1 MPRYKDYS
9 YAQTKLLPVAYAS
22 QILPGTFEYTLNHL
36 IDHDVDLT
44 VFDDVYRNDDT
55 GAPAFDP
62 RILLKI
68 VVCAYSRGI
77 FTSRKIEQ
85 ACRENVVF
93 MALSADTQPHWT
105 TIADFIS
112 TRHGAIAV
120 LFREVLLVCDTLGLL
135 GKELFAIDGCKLSSN
150 AAKEWSGMH
159 ADLRKK
165 QKKLEQAVRRM
176 LTRHRVEDA
185 RDTDESTREHER
197 RYIETLNRHVA
208 KIKEFLATQPE
219 NLGPKG
225 TVRQSNITDPESAK
239 MKTSHGVLQG
249 YNGVTAV
256 DARHQVIVHAQAHG
270 EGQEHGLL
278 QPTVEAVREVFQSIS
293 HEDNIFTKT
302 RLTADAGYH
311 TEANMKYVFDENIDA
326 YIADKHMRARDPRFA
341 DADRR
346 KVRHRKERRQYEGRK
361 VLFKPQDFDH
371 DPIKQTCVCPA
382 GKHLYRNGS
391 NITIGYFTGVK
402 FTGPQSAC
410 LPCALRAQCLKD
422 PNHTKVRQ
430 VVFFKGRSPTA
441 PETFTTKMKRR
452 IDSVKG
458 KLIYQQ
464 RLATVEPVFGHLRH
478 AKGLHR
484 FTLRGKAK
492 VNGQWQLYCSVH
504 NLFKIHRF
512 GPGFT

>member
-68 VVCAYSRGI
+68 VLCAYSRGI

-150 AAKEWSGMH
+150 AAKEWSGTH

-225 TVRQSNITDPESAK
+225 TVRQSNITDLRERQDEDESRGAPRLQRG
-239 MKTSHGVLQG
+239 HGGGRQASG
-249 YNGVTAV
+249 DRACAGPWRRPGTRTAST
-256 DARHQVIVHAQAHG
+256 HG
-270 EGQEHGLL
+270 
-278 QPTVEAVREVFQSIS
+278 
-293 HEDNIFTKT
+293 
-302 RLTADAGYH
+302 
-311 TEANMKYVFDENIDA
+311 
-326 YIADKHMRARDPRFA
+326 
-341 DADRR
+341 
-346 KVRHRKERRQYEGRK
+346 
-361 VLFKPQDFDH
+361 
-371 DPIKQTCVCPA
+371 
-382 GKHLYRNGS
+382 
-391 NITIGYFTGVK
+391 
-402 FTGPQSAC
+402 
-410 LPCALRAQCLKD
+410 
-422 PNHTKVRQ
+422 
-430 VVFFKGRSPTA
+430 
-441 PETFTTKMKRR
+441 
-452 IDSVKG
+452 
-458 KLIYQQ
+458 
-464 RLATVEPVFGHLRH
+464 
-478 AKGLHR
+478 
-484 FTLRGKAK
+484 RGGA
-492 VNGQWQLYCSVH
+492 
-504 NLFKIHRF
+504 
-512 GPGFT
+512 